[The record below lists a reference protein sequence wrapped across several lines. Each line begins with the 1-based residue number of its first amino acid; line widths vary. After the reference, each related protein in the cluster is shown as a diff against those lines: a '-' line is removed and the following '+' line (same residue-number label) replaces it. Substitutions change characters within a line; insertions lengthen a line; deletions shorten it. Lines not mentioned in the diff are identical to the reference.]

1 MGLIREIQG
10 VNATINK
17 QERAKRERER
27 LKILQENYKKEL
39 ESDLKAEFFGLFNR
53 HDSGSAYKI
62 AVLQKDDIIEKIYK
76 IISKIT
82 YTENG
87 KKYLT
92 YSNFDIVGDLDES
105 YYKILTKVKNEI
117 QLSEKIREGELLN
130 ALERKMNQLFELSNN
145 KHCASIVAKRHDMIE
160 KIISAVANNETDRA
174 YLRNN
179 YSKILRRV
187 LYSYSGNIEL
197 EKIELKNKKQNAM
210 IKQGQKISNQLIFG
224 HILGTING
232 IIPRGFKNGRGRF

>member
-1 MGLIREIQG
+1 MGLIREVQG

-17 QERAKRERER
+17 QERQRRERER

-39 ESDLKAEFFGLFNR
+39 ESDLKAEFYGFFNK
-53 HDSGSAYKI
+53 HDSSSAYKI

-87 KKYLT
+87 KKYLA
-92 YSNFDIVGDLDES
+92 YSNFDIVGDLDEN
-105 YYKILTKVKNEI
+105 YYKILTKVKNEV
-117 QLSEKIREGELLN
+117 QLSEKIRESELN
-130 ALERKMNQLFELSNN
+130 DALEWKISRLFELSNN

-160 KIISAVANNETDRA
+160 KIISDVANNEADRA

-179 YSKILRRV
+179 YSKILRKIII
-187 LYSYSGNIEL
+187 SYSGNIEL
-197 EKIELKNKKQNAM
+197 EKMELKNKKQNAI
-210 IKQGQKISNQLIFG
+210 IKQGQKISNQLIIG
-224 HILGTING
+224 HILGTINS
-232 IIPRGFKNGRGRF
+232 IIPRGFRNGKGR